1 MQLYFLRHG
10 RAFDPD
16 MWRGDEPERPLMD
29 EGRDELRRVAR
40 GLKWMGVMPDAIYT
54 SPFTR
59 AKETA
64 EIVGAA
70 LGVGVTPAAELAPGC
85 DLDRLTAMLATALT
99 AGQPKSLLI
108 VGHEPD
114 LSTLVGML
122 IGRDGP
128 ARVEMKK
135 ASCARVDV
143 SLTTGAALALAGCGT
158 LAWLLRAKQLARIG
172 G

>member
-10 RAFDPD
+10 RAVASD
-16 MWRGDEPERPLMD
+16 MWRGAEPERPLTD
-29 EGRDELRRVAR
+29 EGRDELRQVAR
-40 GLKWMGVMPDAIYT
+40 GLKRIGVAPDAICT

-70 LGVGVTPAAELAPGC
+70 LSVVVTPAAELAPGC
-85 DLDRLTAMLATALT
+85 NLDRLTTMLAAALA
-99 AGQPKSLLI
+99 AGEPKGILI

-114 LSTLVGML
+114 LSTLVGEL

-128 ARVEMKK
+128 AQVEMKK
-135 ASCARVDV
+135 ASCARVDI

-158 LAWLLRAKQLARIG
+158 LAWLLRPKQLALIG